1 MAMSAENLDRMFE
14 IRDCRNAGITF
25 REIGER
31 FGISAC
37 RANIIYKR
45 AVRNDTKEAI
55 DREFPGL
62 GWLPAYGLYLEGIRT
77 RAELEALSDD
87 VILFLLNRQYFGS
100 ADRQRTDLLKKVRI
114 FLGRE
119 ADNDGTDK

>member
-1 MAMSAENLDRMFE
+1 MSMTAENIDRMFE
-14 IRDCRNAGITF
+14 IRDCRNAGMTF

-31 FGISAC
+31 FGISAD
-37 RANIIYKR
+37 RANVIYKK

-62 GWLPAYGLYLEGIRT
+62 GWLPAYGLYTEGIRT

-100 ADRQRTDLLKKVRI
+100 TGHQRTDLLKKVRI

-119 ADNDGTDK
+119 AEINGADK

>member
-1 MAMSAENLDRMFE
+1 M
-14 IRDCRNAGITF
+14 TF

-31 FGISAC
+31 FGISAY
-37 RANIIYKR
+37 RANVIYKK
-45 AVRNDTKEAI
+45 AVLNDTKKAI

-62 GWLPAYGLYLEGIRT
+62 GWMPAYGLYREGIKT

-100 ADRQRTDLLKKVRI
+100 TDHQRTDLLKIVRI

-119 ADNDGTDK
+119 AENNGTDK

>member
-1 MAMSAENLDRMFE
+1 MAMTAENIDRMFE
-14 IRDCRNAGITF
+14 IRDLRNAGLTF

-31 FGISAC
+31 FGISSS
-37 RANIIYKR
+37 RANIIYKK
-45 AVRNDTKEAI
+45 AVHNDMKEAI

-62 GWLPAYGLYLEGIRT
+62 GWLPAYGLYKEGIRT
-77 RAELEALSDD
+77 RKELEALPDD

-100 ADRQRTDLLKKVRI
+100 SSKQRTDLLKKVRI

-119 ADNDGTDK
+119 AETNGTDK